1 MKYPLLNEMQT
12 SREWTDAFGGY
23 NHNLRIGEGEFYDM
37 KNMTG
42 DDYPVL
48 SPRGKRGFY
57 IADAESPTG
66 IIAKD
71 NLCYVDGKRFVING
85 DEINAKDLGLT
96 TDTEEGK
103 VKPKLLVSMGSYV
116 IILPDKKYINTLD
129 PSDSGDIEAHYISTG
144 AIFYPSLLD
153 GNVITPHVGATP
165 PEEVNGAYWLDT
177 SETPHTLKVY
187 SSSTDMWSAVA
198 TTYVRIVA
206 DSIGTKFNVGD
217 AVTISGVTDPSIQA
231 LNASTIVMGK
241 SEDNNSIIVTG
252 LIEGTITQE
261 TPIGVSRWMPT
272 MDFVIESQN
281 RLWGCRYG
289 AAYQGKKYNEEANG
303 MVDSYGGYVNEIYCC
318 KLGDFKNW
326 QSYQGIASDSY
337 AVTVG
342 TDGYFTGAVTHLGY
356 PTFFKEG
363 YMHKIYGNYPSNYQ
377 VQTTACRGVQKGC
390 DRSIAIVNE
399 IVYYKGRSGIM
410 AYDGSLP
417 VEISGALGDKSYSDA
432 RAGYLG
438 NKYYVSMKGED
449 GEYNLFVYDT
459 KKGMW
464 HREDDTEAL
473 VFCNCKGD
481 LYYIDYAG
489 KDIMSVR
496 GNGVVDPNEVQW
508 EAVTGYIGT
517 DSPDKKY
524 VSRLDVRMKLAVG
537 AKVSFYAEYDS
548 SGSYEHLFNMT
559 GVNLKSFAVPIKPK
573 RCDHMR
579 LKIVGEGE
587 AKIFSICK
595 TVEWG
600 SDK

>member
-48 SPRGKRGFY
+48 SPRNKRGFY
-57 IADAESPTG
+57 IADVESPTG
-66 IIAKD
+66 LIAKD
-71 NLCYVDGKRFVING
+71 SLCYIDGKRFVING

-116 IILPDKKYINTLD
+116 IIFPDKKYINTLD
-129 PSDSGDIEAHYISTG
+129 PSDSGDIEAHYMSTG
-144 AIFYPSLLD
+144 AIFYPSLAD
-153 GNVITPHVGATP
+153 GSAISPYIGATP

-177 SETPHTLKVY
+177 SETPHMLKIY

-198 TTYVRIVA
+198 TTYVSIVA
-206 DSIGTKFNVGD
+206 DGIGSKFNVGD

-231 LNASTIVMGK
+231 LNASTIIMGK
-241 SEDNNSIIVTG
+241 GENDNSIIVTG

-261 TPIGVSRWMPT
+261 TPIGVSRWVPNL
-272 MDFVIESQN
+272 DFVIESQN
-281 RLWGCRYG
+281 RLWGCHYG
-289 AAYQGKKYNEEANG
+289 AAYQGKKYDAEARG

-356 PTFFKEG
+356 PIFFKEG

-417 VEISGALGDKSYSDA
+417 AEISGALGDKSYSDA

-464 HREDDTEAL
+464 HREDETEAL

-489 KDIMSVR
+489 RDIMSVK
-496 GNGVVDPNEVQW
+496 GGGVVDPNAVQW